1 VSDNGRFV
9 FGHAVCICPLKL
21 VKIKGKSSNSV
32 RIGGVFLK
40 KRLYMERGF
49 IVDITNGTSQAQEV
63 KLFAGSL
70 PKGVMVTTM
79 DNAYSFDALQM
90 MARQNGFIGNS
101 ITTGFEAGLQIEIV
115 NNVTV
120 EKIILKGRYEA
131 PEISI
136 NGTDEFVL
144 VTCPPN
150 SNFYIRL
157 GMLPLE

>member
-1 VSDNGRFV
+1 
-9 FGHAVCICPLKL
+9 
-21 VKIKGKSSNSV
+21 
-32 RIGGVFLK
+32 
-40 KRLYMERGF
+40 MERGF
-49 IVDITNGTSQAQEV
+49 IVDITNSTSQVQEV

-70 PKGVMVTTM
+70 PQGVLVNSM
-79 DNAYSFDALQM
+79 DNAYNFDALQM

-115 NNVTV
+115 NNDKTQ
-120 EKIILKGRYEA
+120 KIILSGRYEA
-131 PEISI
+131 PEIRI
-136 NGTDEFVL
+136 NGTDQFVL

>member
-1 VSDNGRFV
+1 M
-9 FGHAVCICPLKL
+9 
-21 VKIKGKSSNSV
+21 KIKGKSSNSV
-32 RIGGVFLK
+32 RFGCVFLK

-49 IVDITNGTSQAQEV
+49 IVDITNSTSEAQEV

-70 PKGVMVTTM
+70 PKGVFVNTM
-79 DNAYSFDALQM
+79 DKACNFDALQM
-90 MARQNGFIGNS
+90 IARQNGFVGNS

-120 EKIILKGRYEA
+120 KKVILNGRYEA
-131 PEISI
+131 SEINI

-157 GMLPLE
+157 SMLISE